1 MLSMRILILTCEV
14 HPAGSTNSIAYAA
27 TRAGGIP
34 DVVRDGENGMLFNDG
49 DIDGIAACLNTLLND
64 KTKREQLIAR
74 GRITAFEEYSIENT
88 ISGYE
93 QLFHEL
99 IYGK

>member
-1 MLSMRILILTCEV
+1 MRILILTCEV
-14 HPAGSTNSIAYAA
+14 HPADPTNSIAYAA

>member
-1 MLSMRILILTCEV
+1 MALGV
-14 HPAGSTNSIAYAA
+14 PVAA

-34 DVVRDGENGMLFNDG
+34 DVVRDGENGLLFEDG
-49 DIDGIAACLNTLLND
+49 DIDAIAACINTLLND
-64 KTKREQLIAR
+64 KNKREQFIAR
-74 GRITAFEEYSIENT
+74 GRKTALEEYSIENT

-93 QLFHEL
+93 QLFQEL